1 MPHLRGELV
10 PGPVHLMQHQ
20 KEVPRSVEMVIQRPV
35 CIALLSPINCYSFN
49 SSEDTRR
56 ERETGLLLPLV
67 VLVFGPSI
75 PTDSESQLNFRL
87 PFFLP
92 LD

>member
-35 CIALLSPINCYSFN
+35 CIALLSPIN
-49 SSEDTRR
+49 SSEDKRR
-56 ERETGLLLPLV
+56 EREREIETGLLLPLV

>member
-35 CIALLSPINCYSFN
+35 CIALLSPINCYSIK
-49 SSEDTRR
+49 SSVDKRR
-56 ERETGLLLPLV
+56 EREKDRDRDWAT
-67 VLVFGPSI
+67 FTSCCSCFW
-75 PTDSESQLNFRL
+75 TFDTNRQ
-87 PFFLP
+87 
-92 LD
+92 